1 MNNFFKT
8 IVGLTLAILVVSCSK
23 DSDSTEP
30 LRDYA
35 TQYADDL
42 AKIEEFL
49 QTHYI
54 TVTDHAGFPDDQSVT
69 FTKIPTGG
77 TQTSIWNSP
86 DLVTNFTV
94 DANDITYKLYYLKL
108 RGHVDRNGAVP
119 PTEAE
124 LAKTPCNVDKVLT
137 SYVGQY
143 LYSTTETVGGV
154 EVDVLKLKQFEENA
168 NPQTFLTLS
177 STIRGWSEVFPRF
190 RAGTYAGNPDG
201 TITYS
206 DFGAGIMF
214 LPSGLGYYASGS
226 SSIPAYS
233 PLIFTFKLYEIQRVD
248 NDGDGIYSYQEDLN
262 NDGYLR
268 VLEEGVD
275 NPDNTNR
282 AGTAVLLPS
291 GEYSEEDEVPDF
303 LDVDDDGD
311 FIMTKTEIKNPLTG
325 VAYPYNQIPLCPANN
340 KKVHLTAAC
349 N

>member
-8 IVGLTLAILVVSCSK
+8 IVCFTIALMVVSCSR
-23 DSDSTEP
+23 DGESTEP

-35 TQYADDL
+35 EQYATDL

-69 FTKIPTGG
+69 FTKIPVGG

-108 RGHVDRNGAVP
+108 RGHVDRNASP
-119 PTEAE
+119 SAAE

-143 LYSTTETVGGV
+143 LYTTKETVGET

-177 STIRGWSEVFPRF
+177 STIRGWSEVFPKF
-190 RAGTYAGNPDG
+190 RAGTYVGNPDG

-214 LPSGLGYYASGS
+214 IPSGLGYYASGS
-226 SSIPAYS
+226 TSIPAYS

-248 NDGDGIYSYQEDLN
+248 NDGDGVFSYQEDLN
-262 NDGYLR
+262 NDGYVR
-268 VLEEGVD
+268 VLEEGVV
-275 NPDNTNR
+275 NPDDTD
-282 AGTAVLLPS
+282 G
-291 GEYSEEDEVPDF
+291 DEVPDF
-303 LDVDDDGD
+303 LDVDDDAD

-325 VAYPYNQIPLCPANN
+325 IAYPYDQIPLCPTDN
-340 KKVHLTAAC
+340 KKVHLTATC
-349 N
+349 H